1 VNLHHL
7 QTALN
12 WYLLAKVTKLL
23 KIKYYNFNIFVTV
36 AASTRLRISEDDV
49 DASNHV
55 GLITKYF

>member
-1 VNLHHL
+1 MHLHQF

-23 KIKYYNFNIFVTV
+23 TIKYYNFNIFVTV
-36 AASTRLRISEDDV
+36 AASAALRISEDYV
-49 DASNHV
+49 DASKHV